1 MNKSEWN
8 FFLRILKITKS
19 YNRFKKNIHYATQID
34 EFFKCYGILC
44 TSEVFSYTD
53 TKEKFQF
60 WLNIHRIIICIHYFF
75 THKDEKM
82 TAETYYNNVSM
93 PIDRIDFLKIV
104 SDFKYDMNKYYN
116 KQK

>member
-1 MNKSEWN
+1 
-8 FFLRILKITKS
+8 
-19 YNRFKKNIHYATQID
+19 
-34 EFFKCYGILC
+34 
-44 TSEVFSYTD
+44 
-53 TKEKFQF
+53 
-60 WLNIHRIIICIHYFF
+60 
-75 THKDEKM
+75 M